1 MATPDGTG
9 PERRSDAEELRSLST
24 AYASAADD
32 RDGERF
38 AALFLDSGELV
49 VAVGPGEARPAS
61 HHVGHEALR
70 RVPDG
75 LRRYE
80 RTFHQVSNHRF
91 AIQGDRAKG
100 EVLCVAHHVL
110 TTTAEGAGEPG
121 LDTVWFIRYLDRY
134 VRTDGGWRFER
145 RSLYLQWVEEH
156 PVSVLPTGAQTE
168 RLDPSP
174 GLGSD
179 SHHTRP

>member
-1 MATPDGTG
+1 MATPDGTEPG
-9 PERRSDAEELRSLST
+9 RRPDAEELRSLST

-49 VAVGPGEARPAS
+49 VAVGPGEARPANR
-61 HHVGHEALR
+61 HVGHDALR

-91 AIQGDRAKG
+91 SIEGDEATG
-100 EVLCVAHHVL
+100 EVLCAAHHVM
-110 TTTAEGAGEPG
+110 TSGGGAGDPVG
-121 LDTVWFIRYLDRY
+121 IDTVWFIRYLDRY
-134 VRTDGGWRFER
+134 VRTERGWRFER

-156 PVSVLPTGAQTE
+156 PVSVLPGGVVEQP
-168 RLDPSP
+168 DPSHGP
-174 GLGSD
+174 G
-179 SHHTRP
+179 